1 MIYFK
6 RLARLVNMIKR
17 FKIILISV
25 LLLASEAF
33 AISPDLE
40 KEIYIGCYGN
50 SKIYLGAKKAKKYC
64 LCTIGELNKRYSN
77 EEIVLIFKKKP
88 QEIIEATEYAST
100 YCAKNT

>member
-33 AISPDLE
+33 AISPDIE

-50 SKIYLGAKKAKKYC
+50 SKIYIGPDKAKEYC
-64 LCTIGELNKRYSN
+64 LCTINKLSEKYS
-77 EEIVLIFKKKP
+77 EEKMDLIFKKEP
-88 QEIIEATEYAST
+88 EEIIKATKFAAT
-100 YCAKNT
+100 YCENK

>member
-1 MIYFK
+1 
-6 RLARLVNMIKR
+6 MIKKYK
-17 FKIILISV
+17 FLLIIILLFSSKT
-25 LLLASEAF
+25 LAF
-33 AISPDLE
+33 SPE
-40 KEIYIGCYGN
+40 IEQEIYIGCYGN